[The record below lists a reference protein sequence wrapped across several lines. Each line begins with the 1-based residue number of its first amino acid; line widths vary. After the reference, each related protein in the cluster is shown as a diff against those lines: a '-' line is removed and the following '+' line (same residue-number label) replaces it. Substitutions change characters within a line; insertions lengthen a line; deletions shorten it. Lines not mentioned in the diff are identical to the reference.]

1 MSWLRQSGLG
11 NFGWAA
17 QGEFN
22 ARAMENGPCSYAV
35 RTFSDKSH
43 KHSKALSDSTQNYY
57 IQEYCGR
64 NSLADAQKMSV
75 EEMRMR
81 DALVLKNEQAEYER
95 LHNKLPHFGRR
106 SRKTAKTKKSVRKTS
121 KTKKTKKT
129 KKSVRKTSRRV
140 SRGRGKK

>member
-81 DALVLKNEQAEYER
+81 DALVLKNEQDEYER

-106 SRKTAKTKKSVRKTS
+106 RSVRKPKKSAKTKKSVRRS
-121 KTKKTKKT
+121 RR
-129 KKSVRKTSRRV
+129 SRRSRRV